1 MIGSEVWK
9 AWYKATFLFPL
20 SLIYVCRF
28 VLPVI
33 ENSSSK
39 SSAKVLTNYEKKKD
53 SAGNMSMA
61 DENSIVVVWLVQ
73 TFQSVVL
80 TNKSYWLSYKKL
92 SENIV
97 YVSGTVSIVPRT
109 TAVVRSH
116 NSWYAHVQQ
125 LMCMRSTA
133 AVHPLDIS
141 KREYRILSLKA
152 VMLVV

>member
-1 MIGSEVWK
+1 MKYRKRDIKQPFFFPSLLFMFVDSSCLYLKIPPVNLLQKYSQIMRKRKILPGIWVWQMK
-9 AWYKATFLFPL
+9 
-20 SLIYVCRF
+20 
-28 VLPVI
+28 
-33 ENSSSK
+33 
-39 SSAKVLTNYEKKKD
+39 
-53 SAGNMSMA
+53 
-61 DENSIVVVWLVQ
+61 NSIVVVWLVQ

-116 NSWYAHVQQ
+116 NSRYAHVQQ